1 MWLAC
6 LAIAVDH
13 ISMPQAVQKNQ
24 YAKFN
29 IRTGNTVSS
38 YIFSELQMTVL
49 FLVCSLFRRNAFF
62 KKKKELSRSEIY
74 KCIGGVMS
82 DSIIT
87 IYFK

>member
-13 ISMPQAVQKNQ
+13 ISTQQAVQENQ

-29 IRTGNTVSS
+29 IRTGNTISS
-38 YIFSELQMTVL
+38 YIFSELQMT
-49 FLVCSLFRRNAFF
+49 SLDCTFYFRNAFF
-62 KKKKELSRSEIY
+62 KKEKELSCREIC
-74 KCIGGVMS
+74 KCIGRVTL

-87 IYFK
+87 VYFK